1 MSGNDVTRRGFIT
14 TAGTVALG
22 AAVLPRGAFGQQAAQ
37 PGPRLRIAVVGVGGM
52 GFENMRALLSE
63 NIVAICDVDFGYVE
77 RQLQGRLRPNDQGV
91 VDPQQIA
98 LKDAYVAAR
107 KYADYREMLRREGR
121 NIDAVVIATPDH
133 THAVIAAAA
142 MKAGK
147 HVYLQKPLTYSIHE
161 ARTLARLARERPKL
175 VTQMGNQGHSGEG
188 TQRIAEL
195 VQSGILGPVREVH
208 VWTDRPVR
216 YWAQGIPRPP
226 APGQAV
232 AAGTP
237 NANPTQSA
245 LAAAA
250 AAPGAAAQSGAPT
263 SASQTATPSTNPPGP
278 VWTGTA
284 PQASPP
290 HPRWSVRT
298 VDQAVLA
305 KMAEEPRTPPPGV
318 NWDLFLGPA
327 PEIPYHPVYHPFSW
341 RGWTDFGV
349 GAIGDMG
356 AHLIDQPYL
365 ALGLTYPTGIT
376 ASGTQ
381 WGGGAQSPAS
391 YPLAMFV
398 EYDFPARGSQPPV
411 KLYWYDSGL
420 LPPRPPFLPDDVVLN
435 QNDGSGGIIIGERGI
450 IVYETY
456 GRVFKVYPEAV
467 AAEAERV
474 PQTRTRITV
483 SHEMN
488 WVNAIKGQGQ
498 ATCPFEY
505 ASALTEVMLLGLVA
519 MKAGPGKKVLYDAA
533 NMRTTNVSE
542 VSQWLVRPYRQ
553 GWSL

>member
-14 TAGTVALG
+14 TTGALALG
-22 AAVLPRGAFGQQAAQ
+22 AAVLPRGAPGQARAAQ
-37 PGPRLRIAVVGVGGM
+37 PGKLRIAVVGVGGM

-63 NIVAICDVDFGYVE
+63 NIVAVCDVDFGYCD
-77 RQLQGRLRPNDQGV
+77 RSLQGRLRPNEGGV

-107 KYADYREMLRREGR
+107 KYADYRIMLQREAR

-161 ARTLARLARERPKL
+161 ARALARIARERRV

-188 TQRIAEL
+188 TQRITEL
-195 VQSGILGPVREVH
+195 VQSGVLGPVREVH

-226 APGQAV
+226 APGQT
-232 AAGTP
+232 AAGATP
-237 NANPTQSA
+237 TTPAGPSA

-250 AAPGAAAQSGAPT
+250 AAPGAAST
-263 SASQTATPSTNPPGP
+263 TATPTQAAPMPAAP

-284 PQASPP
+284 PQADPL

-298 VDQAVLA
+298 IDQAVLEA
-305 KMAEEPRTPPPGV
+305 MTEQPRTPPPGV

-327 PEIPYHPVYHPFSW
+327 PEIPYHPAYHPFSW

-365 ALGLTYPTGIT
+365 ALGLTYPTAIM

-381 WGGGAQSPAS
+381 WGGGPQSPAS

-398 EYDFPARGSQPPV
+398 QYDFPARGTQPPV
-411 KLYWYDSGL
+411 RLYWYDSGL
-420 LPPRPPFLPDDVVLN
+420 LPPRPPFLPDDVTISEG
-435 QNDGSGGIIIGERGI
+435 DGSGGIIIGERGI
-450 IVYETY
+450 ITFQTY
-456 GRVFKVYPEAV
+456 GQNFKVYPASVAEEA
-467 AAEAERV
+467 ARV
-474 PQTRTRITV
+474 PMTRPRITV

-498 ATCPFEY
+498 PTCPFEY
-505 ASALTEVMLLGLVA
+505 AAPLTEVMLLGLVA
-519 MKAGPGKKVLYDAA
+519 MKAGPGKKILYDAA
-533 NMRTTNVSE
+533 NMRVTNSPE
-542 VSQWLVRPYRQ
+542 VSQWLVRPYRA